1 MSSKDITFKIG
12 NKKNVCVYGLQ
23 RFPVTLYAD
32 QWLELLKN
40 TPQLLTFIN
49 ENKKDLTFKD
59 ENDANEAI
67 EMLDQV
73 LNFTIEEN

>member
-12 NKKNVCVYGLQ
+12 NKQNVCVYGLQ

-59 ENDANEAI
+59 ENDANETI
-67 EMLDQV
+67 EMLSQV
-73 LNFTIEEN
+73 LNFSIEEN